1 MGSRGIFRSDT
12 REEALD
18 NYEKTMAATGK
29 DYCLVEEFIEGTL
42 FGIEGMVYSGEIL
55 FLLPN
60 NTEGVPGGHAQS
72 PSAIR
77 CPLPVRKRWGPR
89 PGSRR
94 RKLSGHWDGTTV
106 R

>member
-60 NTEGVPGGHAQS
+60 NTEAFQGATPSPIGHS
-72 PSAIR
+72 

-94 RKLSGHWDGTTV
+94 RKLSGHWD
-106 R
+106 